1 MNFDITIW
9 LSIALGVSFVVN
21 VFMFWYL
28 RKLLS
33 KLMFVS
39 ENLNDLVEIVKNY
52 RNHLKQVYNLEMFYG
67 DETLKFLMSHTNS
80 LLEILKE
87 YEDVYDIAVPIELQ
101 GETEIDDQENNPNE
115 DIEETDSEAPQE
127 SDKENVFYT
136 RPRERNS

>member
-1 MNFDITIW
+1 
-9 LSIALGVSFVVN
+9 
-21 VFMFWYL
+21 
-28 RKLLS
+28 
-33 KLMFVS
+33 MFVS

-101 GETEIDDQENNPNE
+101 GETEIDDQKDPNE
-115 DIEETDSEAPQE
+115 EDSDPEAPQE
-127 SDKENVFYT
+127 GDQENVFYT
-136 RPRERNS
+136 GS